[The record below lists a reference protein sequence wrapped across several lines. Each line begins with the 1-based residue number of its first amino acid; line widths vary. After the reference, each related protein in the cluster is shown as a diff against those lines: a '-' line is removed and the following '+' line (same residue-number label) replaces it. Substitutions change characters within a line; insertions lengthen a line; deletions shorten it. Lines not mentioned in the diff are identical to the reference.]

1 MAQTYN
7 DTQVNTLVINKLKR
21 QEFNDLTAVSMT
33 ELYLVEEPLDDV
45 PTEDSE
51 NPITSGGVY
60 IALQGV
66 KIPIGGI
73 ILYADTTAAPT
84 GWLVCDGSAVSRTT
98 YADLYDLI
106 GDTYGSGDGSTTFNV
121 PDLQTAAPIGAYII
135 RAI

>member
-1 MAQTYN
+1 MAQTYTDN
-7 DTQVNTLVINKLKR
+7 DVNRLTINL
-21 QEFNDLTAVSMT
+21 LTKTEYNGLPSVSGT

-60 IALQGV
+60 TALQGV

>member
-7 DTQVNTLVINKLKR
+7 DTQVNALVINKLKR
-21 QEFNDLTAVSMT
+21 QEFDDLTAVSMT

-60 IALQGV
+60 TALQGV

-121 PDLQTAAPIGAYII
+121 PDLQTAPIGAYII

>member
-1 MAQTYN
+1 MAQTHQ
-7 DTQVNTLVINKLKR
+7 DTNVNQLVINKLSK
-21 QEFNDLTAVSMT
+21 QEYNDLASISNT

-60 IALQGV
+60 TALQGV

>member
-1 MAQTYN
+1 MAQTYTDSN
-7 DTQVNTLVINKLKR
+7 VNQLIINKLTKT
-21 QEFNDLTAVSMT
+21 EYNGLPSISGE
-33 ELYLVEEPLDDV
+33 ELYLVEEPLDNV
-45 PTEDSE
+45 PTLNST
-51 NPITSGGVY
+51 NPVTSGGVY
-60 IALQGV
+60 TALQGV